1 MDARIVLLLAVTAI
15 LRFLL
20 INGIP
25 LQQNLVAPAK
35 ESELMDYL
43 IKYGYLP
50 YPDHK
55 IGRTTSM
62 EELTM
67 AVKKMQRFAGLP
79 ETGQISD
86 PKALSRVKRSRCG
99 VADFGPADNARRK
112 RRYALQ
118 GSFWRKRELTF
129 RIENYTPD
137 LPKEA
142 VDRTFEIALNMWS
155 SASGLTFKR
164 EDNLSLEPD
173 IKVKFVTGFHDDT
186 RPADGPGGELAHAFF
201 PGSENVGIDGDIH
214 LDDDEFFTI
223 DGEQGG
229 VDLLWVIVHELG
241 HSLGLD
247 HAYHPHSVMFAYYM
261 GHVPGLTLDSDDI
274 AGIQK
279 LYGLPGVERVTP
291 SPNPTPKT
299 CSDVKPD
306 AVVATKD
313 KRTYAFSGKHFW
325 EMKDYGGADG
335 PFLIKDYWSGLEE
348 DIDASYTDQ
357 KVGHTVFLKGNRYWV
372 FVNKDPF
379 YGPGHISEINLPEE
393 LADVD
398 AALQWSRNGK
408 IYFFKGSNYW
418 RYDNQKIE
426 DGYPRHIGA
435 WRGLPSDIN
444 AAFQWKNGRSY
455 FFKGNR
461 YYAFDDY
468 RVRVLESSENPY
480 PRDVA
485 SYWMGCSNPDVK
497 LEPDTRGSAH
507 GLIPNLVVL
516 FVCFVITKFC
526 EGTQH
531 DTTFA

>member
-1 MDARIVLLLAVTAI
+1 M
-15 LRFLL
+15 
-20 INGIP
+20 
-25 LQQNLVAPAK
+25 
-35 ESELMDYL
+35 
-43 IKYGYLP
+43 
-50 YPDHK
+50 
-55 IGRTTSM
+55 
-62 EELTM
+62 
-67 AVKKMQRFAGLP
+67 
-79 ETGQISD
+79 
-86 PKALSRVKRSRCG
+86 
-99 VADFGPADNARRK
+99 
-112 RRYALQ
+112 
-118 GSFWRKRELTF
+118 
-129 RIENYTPD
+129 
-137 LPKEA
+137 
-142 VDRTFEIALNMWS
+142 
-155 SASGLTFKR
+155 
-164 EDNLSLEPD
+164 
-173 IKVKFVTGFHDDT
+173 
-186 RPADGPGGELAHAFF
+186 
-201 PGSENVGIDGDIH
+201 
-214 LDDDEFFTI
+214 
-223 DGEQGG
+223 
-229 VDLLWVIVHELG
+229 
-241 HSLGLD
+241 
-247 HAYHPHSVMFAYYM
+247 
-261 GHVPGLTLDSDDI
+261 
-274 AGIQK
+274 
-279 LYGLPGVERVTP
+279 
-291 SPNPTPKT
+291 
-299 CSDVKPD
+299 
-306 AVVATKD
+306 
-313 KRTYAFSGKHFW
+313 
-325 EMKDYGGADG
+325 
-335 PFLIKDYWSGLEE
+335 
-348 DIDASYTDQ
+348 
-357 KVGHTVFLKGNRYWV
+357 

-393 LADVD
+393 LTDVD